1 MDPTPE
7 KWLLWC
13 SLAMALLSM
22 CGAAACAVACSR
34 LASRSIRALNRK
46 SPSEST
52 LAKLEVDQAELFS
65 SLGSLAKTVKRLS
78 SRYGM
83 QETRERQAG
92 PQQEEIPLGLSK
104 QELRRRMGL
113 AGKSHTEIALLAQG
127 RGS

>member
-1 MDPTPE
+1 VTTPE

-13 SLAMALLSM
+13 SLAMTLLSM
-22 CGAAACAVACSR
+22 CTAVGCVVAVSR
-34 LASRSIRALNRK
+34 LASRFTRVLNRK

-83 QETRERQAG
+83 QEFRERGDKPETKEEFRKRMLSGRSQA
-92 PQQEEIPLGLSK
+92 EIV
-104 QELRRRMGL
+104 QL
-113 AGKSHTEIALLAQG
+113 A
-127 RGS
+127 RGGNAEK